1 MDDSRT
7 PPVRATSED
16 QFVESIAAEAGGLGV
31 EMASIHGALED
42 LDAQARRQSSRL
54 DAISATMAGLVDG
67 NREIEAAASATA
79 TLSASTRDTLRL
91 TLRDTERLAAS
102 AVRVSRAVH
111 DIGPV
116 LAQVSGAVSDIESI
130 TYQIKLVAFNA
141 SVEAH
146 RAGDAGRSFGVI
158 ASAVRDLSERVERSS
173 SLIATTLADL
183 SARIASLEAQVQRD
197 NAGMDDIEAAVQQAT
212 RSFDRSFDSVA
223 AQVDQICTAA
233 RAGMS
238 ASASARS
245 EIDAIAGQSRES
257 MAALSAASTRASGLL
272 TLGERL
278 IELTADSG
286 FVTPDTP
293 YIEQAM
299 AVADRISAA
308 FESALVQR
316 RITLDELF
324 DARYRIVPGSDPQQ
338 VTTAFTRL
346 TDELLPAIQEPV
358 LAALPQVVF
367 CAAVDRNG
375 YLPTHNRKFS
385 QPQGRDPVW
394 NAANCRN
401 RRLFRD
407 RTGLS
412 AGQNSKRFLLQTY
425 RRDMGGGEFVIMK
438 DVSAPIRVRGRHWG
452 GLRIAYRLD

>member
-1 MDDSRT
+1 M
-7 PPVRATSED
+7 
-16 QFVESIAAEAGGLGV
+16 ESIAAEAGGLGV
-31 EMASIHGALED
+31 EVAAIHGALED

-54 DAISATMAGLVDG
+54 DAISAMMASLVDS
-67 NREIEAAASATA
+67 NRHIEAVASTAA
-79 TLSASTRDTLRL
+79 TLSAATRDTLRL
-91 TLRDTERLAAS
+91 TLRDTERLATS
-102 AVRVSRAVH
+102 AVSVSRAVH

-116 LAQVSGAVSDIESI
+116 LAQVSGAVSDIEDI

-158 ASAVRDLSERVERSS
+158 ASAVRDLSERVETSS
-173 SLIATTLADL
+173 SLISRTLADL
-183 SARIASLEAQVQRD
+183 SERISNLEAQVRRD
-197 NAGMDDIEAAVQQAT
+197 NAGMDDIEAAVQQAIK
-212 RSFDRSFDSVA
+212 SFDRSFDGVA
-223 AQVDQICTAA
+223 EQVDQICTAA
-233 RAGMS
+233 RTGM
-238 ASASARS
+238 AESASAR
-245 EIDAIAGQSRES
+245 EQVDDIAGQSRES
-257 MAALSAASTRASGLL
+257 MVALSAASAKASGLL

-293 YIEQAM
+293 YIEQAI
-299 AVADRISAA
+299 AVADRISAG
-308 FESALVQR
+308 FEAAIQR
-316 RITLDELF
+316 QQITLDELF
-324 DARYRIVPGSDPQQ
+324 DARYRIVTGSDPQQ
-338 VTTAFTRL
+338 VTTGFTRL
-346 TDELLPAIQEPV
+346 TDVLLPEIQEPV
-358 LAALPQVVF
+358 LAALPRVVF

-385 QPQGRDPVW
+385 QPQGLDPVW

-412 AGQNSKRFLLQTY
+412 AGQNTKRFLLQTY
-425 RRDMGGGEFVIMK
+425 RRDMGGGQFVIMK